1 MNGNA
6 SPRRIAAQKEHTMIK
21 EETMPTQAPRQSRR
35 EKFTKKQ
42 TEETLRFEL
51 LEKVATTITDAVAPL
66 AVDARE
72 QQSTIH
78 IHVHGGVGL
87 TKIRLE
93 LDGCGIHD
101 ADDVE
106 QFEGE

>member
-6 SPRRIAAQKEHTMIK
+6 SPRRIAAQKEHRMIK
-21 EETMPTQAPRQSRR
+21 EETMSTQAPRQNRR

-42 TEETLRFEL
+42 TGETLSFEL
-51 LEKVATTITDAVAPL
+51 LEKVATAITDAVAPL

-72 QQSTIH
+72 QQSTVH
-78 IHVHGGVGL
+78 IQVSGGVGL
-87 TKIRLE
+87 SEIRLE

-101 ADDVE
+101 ADEVE
-106 QFEGE
+106 LFE